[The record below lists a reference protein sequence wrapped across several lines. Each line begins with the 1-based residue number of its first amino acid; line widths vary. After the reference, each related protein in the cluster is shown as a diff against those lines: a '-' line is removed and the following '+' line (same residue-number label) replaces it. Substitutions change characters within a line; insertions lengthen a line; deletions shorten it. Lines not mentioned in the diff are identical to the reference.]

1 MEGYRQRKY
10 NEDMMNVDKLGGRHT
25 ILVKQS
31 LGAHALMEKLHSSQ
45 EKGLTPTDFEV
56 REQFYSSNYK
66 APPKMTPYWRLFL
79 NALDDFMLKF
89 LSVCAVVQLVIEVS
103 FADASHRS
111 TCKCSKIMIVKWAAQ
126 NSKLSS
132 PRLHCEMSDDGLNA
146 SLCYFCFFS
155 QLLLK
160 LLLV

>member
-1 MEGYRQRKY
+1 
-10 NEDMMNVDKLGGRHT
+10 MMNVEKLGGRHP

-31 LGAHALMEKLHSSQ
+31 IGAHALMEKLHSSQ

-56 REQFYSSNYK
+56 REQFFSSNFK

-111 TCKCSKIMIVKWAAQ
+111 TCKCSKIIALKRAIHQLSGVLGKAPLQHNGLRVPLYVSCFCCFAQ
-126 NSKLSS
+126 ILFKL
-132 PRLHCEMSDDGLNA
+132 
-146 SLCYFCFFS
+146 
-155 QLLLK
+155 
-160 LLLV
+160 